1 MVNNSPSQGKERA
14 LYYPYLGLGAGLTV
28 LGMGTTAPVTQ
39 QDGYQC
45 LCKSIDEDIP
55 HLESS
60 ALILEAF
67 LDSLAEVVLQ
77 NRRGL
82 DLLLL
87 QQKGQCMAP
96 VEECCSYANK
106 IGIIRQTVAKIQDS
120 LLHRQK
126 EHHASQGWFE
136 SWFSSSP

>member
-1 MVNNSPSQGKERA
+1 MRT
-14 LYYPYLGLGAGLTV
+14 AG
-28 LGMGTTAPVTQ
+28 PVTQ
-39 QDGYQC
+39 QAGYQH
-45 LCKSIDEDIP
+45 LRKSIDEDIQ

-60 ALILEAF
+60 MLSPEAS

-87 QQKGQCMAP
+87 QQKDQCMAL
-96 VEECCSYANK
+96 VEECFSYANK
-106 IGIIRQTVAKIQDS
+106 TGVIRQTVAKIQYG

-126 EHHASQGWFE
+126 EPDAFQGWFE
-136 SWFSSSP
+136 SWFSSSSWLTTLVTLKI